1 MSLETEG
8 SSGSRRVVTS
18 RQRESILAIVDR
30 CLRKRF
36 PDDFHKRCAYGAL
49 GVHTLLRDAGVP
61 SRLVGG
67 DFIAFIV
74 ARDNRRA
81 GLAGFGFAE
90 EGCAHF
96 WVESDTAILD
106 LGLSYLPNEASYP
119 VARMPAA
126 AWGPIDRLPA
136 YLRYRPT
143 QQFPEDVGFSPDPVI
158 RDRANAFVAE
168 CRARWATQKGHLPHP
183 TWIMTDEVA
192 VAAAARRKDPWALG
206 ALRFASMTDL
216 ADLPF

>member
-1 MSLETEG
+1 MPLKVDG
-8 SSGSRRVVTS
+8 LSGPRGIVTS
-18 RQRESILAIVDR
+18 RQRESILAVVDR

-49 GVHTLLRDAGVP
+49 GVHTLLRDASVP

-67 DFIAFIV
+67 DFVGFIV
-74 ARDNRRA
+74 ARDNSRA

-96 WVESDTAILD
+96 WVETDTTIVD
-106 LGLSYLPNEASYP
+106 LGPSYLSHQASYP

-126 AWGPIDRLPA
+126 AWEPLNRLPA
-136 YLRYRPT
+136 YLRYRAVEH
-143 QQFPEDVGFSPDPVI
+143 FRDDVGFSADPAI
-158 RDRANAFVAE
+158 RDRADAFVAD
-168 CRARWATQKGHLPHP
+168 CRARWASRRGHLPHP
-183 TWIMTDEVA
+183 SWVMTGEAA
-192 VAAAARRKDPWALG
+192 VVTAARRKDRWALG